1 MRLGEAAQARYLTE
15 PRKRWAVMGLI
26 RDRFRWRRLGDGLF
40 RPAGYAPPYSEADIF
55 EHSYG
60 NTGGAD
66 YWDAWLSWPE
76 TAATW
81 ATLLATH
88 VAWDEDSFA
97 RCHRALLQLLTAPG
111 VSIALRDVVAQL
123 LASPDTRRVVPESLR
138 RHLAPDVAIPTAPI
152 EPSAAVA
159 TGEVNQGPQRG
170 ATPAS
175 SAGEGGSAEITAQ
188 TPLPKPSA
196 TKRRRMSTQKRN
208 AALDWLVRETTERKR
223 KGEQE
228 SNVTAESRQLLAA
241 APARLQGI
249 YTLRGLRSNRRFL
262 KAFKVLKQ

>member
-40 RPAGYAPPYSEADIF
+40 MPAGFAPPYSEADIF

-60 NTGGAD
+60 DTGGAD
-66 YWDAWLSWPE
+66 YWDAWLSRPE

-88 VAWDEDSFA
+88 VAWDEDSFE
-97 RCHRALLQLLTAPG
+97 RCRQALLQLLTAPG
-111 VSIALRDVVAQL
+111 VPIALRDVVEQL
-123 LASPDTRRVVPESLR
+123 LASPDTRRMVPESLR

-152 EPSAAVA
+152 ELVE
-159 TGEVNQGPQRG
+159 TGEAYQRPKER
-170 ATPAS
+170 ATPPIEAD
-175 SAGEGGSAEITAQ
+175 AGGSAEVTAE
-188 TPLPKPSA
+188 TPPPKPSA
-196 TKRRRMSTQKRN
+196 TKRRRISQQERN
-208 AALDWLVRETTERKR
+208 AALDWFVRETTERKR

-249 YTLRGLRSNRRFL
+249 YTLRGLRSNRRFQR
-262 KAFKVLKQ
+262 AFKALKQ